1 MTLLIS
7 ILTFSTL
14 ILLVILG
21 GVVLVY
27 FRLQRKYVALVKH
40 EERLSRSKRVGRK
53 TRKKAHRIL
62 DEARDNAQRVLQ
74 ESNIKAQQVISQAQV
89 FSEEQKKV
97 LSTHIQDYSDQ
108 QAKNYQD
115 FLEGVK
121 KDSMNM
127 LGGISDKINKEALQE
142 IDLFR
147 GNIQNQVQSAD
158 ESMKMVI
165 TSAVDQVQII
175 IDEYQNKAMNLLD
188 QQKKK
193 IDEEIAAYKNQK
205 MKEVDEK
212 IFEIIKEVTKDFFVK
227 SLSPKEHEDVVYKSL
242 EKAKK
247 DMLFEKE
254 NG

>member
-1 MTLLIS
+1 MS
-7 ILTFSTL
+7 ILAFSTL
-14 ILLVILG
+14 ILVVMLG
-21 GVVLVY
+21 GVAFVY
-27 FRLQRKYVALVKH
+27 FRLQRKYVTLVRH
-40 EERLSRSKRVGRK
+40 EERLSRSKRVARK

-74 ESNIKAQQVISQAQV
+74 ESNIKAQQVINQAQV
-89 FSEEQKKV
+89 FSEEQKRV
-97 LSTHIQDYSDQ
+97 LSAHIQGYSDQ

-115 FLEGVK
+115 FLESVK

-127 LGGISDKINKEALQE
+127 LGGVSDKINKEALRE
-142 IDLFR
+142 IELFR
-147 GNIQNQVQSAD
+147 GNIQSQVQGAN
-158 ESMKMVI
+158 ESMKTVI

-193 IDEEIAAYKNQK
+193 TDEEVAAYKNQK

-227 SLSPKEHEDVVYKSL
+227 SLNPKEHEDVVYKSL
-242 EKAKK
+242 EKAKE
-247 DMLFEKE
+247 DNLF
-254 NG
+254 